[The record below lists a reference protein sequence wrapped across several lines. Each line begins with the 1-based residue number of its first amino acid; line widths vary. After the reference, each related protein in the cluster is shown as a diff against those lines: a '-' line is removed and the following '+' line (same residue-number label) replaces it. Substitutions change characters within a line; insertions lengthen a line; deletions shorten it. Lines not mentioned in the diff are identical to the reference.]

1 MRSHIVGVLCLILG
15 GAYWWTQAKPEPPG
29 LDVLIFDFE
38 KQSLQE
44 VIIHQPDQEVR
55 MIEDNGTWTLV
66 QADNEASTTMVNRS
80 KHQLH
85 QLKARSIVERSP
97 VNLENY
103 GLGNEAIQVDLSLR
117 GGQKESLLVGSAN
130 PTGVSYYMMP
140 LSGPHKGS
148 VLTVA
153 KASVDFFGS
162 ELSQFR
168 AEHFVQFDLKSVD
181 SIEIVLSESF
191 VQERGV
197 GIGERT
203 WVAKRNVVDDFQ
215 FWNGGFTDQPVERIS
230 SEFMRRLLGR
240 YLALKS
246 KGYKGVVEVSD
257 TQAGLDI
264 PIVSAVLTGVG
275 VNVAVE
281 IGDSVTDGLRY
292 FSVSGLTERVIARDG
307 LLEDYN
313 FSPSQVR
320 NPRLLDFLENTGGM
334 VRMTAKIRDAE
345 YVLLHDNQW
354 TWNGVEVSQPTI
366 KPLFEQASEF
376 RIIEWHDEDSDWT
389 FTPHSEKLGFNTLQ
403 IDHELG
409 TLLLQFGDKLERNMA
424 ISPTDPPQVVQYRQA
439 RVQIATQQVD
449 VLMEE
454 HWATE
459 LMTRYIQV
467 SESVQEGEE

>member
-15 GAYWWTQAKPEPPG
+15 GVYWWTQAQSEPPG

-38 KQSLQE
+38 KQSLEE
-44 VIIHQPDQEVR
+44 VVIHQPGQEVR
-55 MIEDNGTWTLV
+55 MIENNGTWNLV
-66 QADNEASTTMVNRS
+66 QAGNEASTTMVNRS

-85 QLKARSIVERSP
+85 QLKARSIVERNP
-97 VNLENY
+97 VDLENY
-103 GLGNEAIQVDLSLR
+103 GLGNNAIQVDLSLR

-162 ELSQFR
+162 ELSEFR

-191 VQERGV
+191 VKEREI
-197 GIGERT
+197 GIDERT

-246 KGYKGVVEVSD
+246 KGYKGVVEISD
-257 TQAGLDI
+257 TQAGLDR
-264 PIVSAVLTGVG
+264 PIVSAVLTGAG
-275 VNVAVE
+275 VNIEVQ
-281 IGDSVTDGLRY
+281 IGASVSDGLRY
-292 FSVSGLTERVIARDG
+292 FSVNGLTERVIARDG

-313 FSPSQVR
+313 FSLSQVR
-320 NPRLLDFLENTGGM
+320 NPRLLDFIENTGGLSR
-334 VRMTAKIRDAE
+334 VIAKSKDAE
-345 YVLLHDNQW
+345 YVLLHDTRW
-354 TWNGVEVSQPTI
+354 TWNDVEVSESTIQP
-366 KPLFEQASEF
+366 LLEQASEF
-376 RIIEWHDEDSDWT
+376 RVIEWRDEDADWT
-389 FTPHSEKLGFNTLQ
+389 FTPDSEKVGVNTLQ
-403 IDHELG
+403 IEHELG
-409 TLLLQFGDKLERNMA
+409 LVSLEFGDKLERNMA

-439 RVQIATQQVD
+439 RLQIATQQMD
-449 VLMEE
+449 ILMEE
-454 HWATE
+454 HWFTE
-459 LMTRYIQV
+459 MLTRYIQV
-467 SESVQEGEE
+467 SESIQEGE